1 MSGNWMNEWEA
12 ERIEYDFDLPDHLKK
27 ESIAKEGEK
36 PIQNPPLPGMEG
48 VVSSELTSSPKASTH
63 TVQPVESDRQMNFE
77 AILFRQKQNG
87 R

>member
-12 ERIEYDFDLPDHLKK
+12 EQIEYDFDLPDHLKK
-27 ESIAKEGEK
+27 ESVSKNVEK

-48 VVSSELTSSPKASTH
+48 VVSSELTPASKFLTH
-63 TVQPVESDRQMNFE
+63 KIKPAESDRQMNFE
-77 AILFRQKQNG
+77 AILFQKQQNG